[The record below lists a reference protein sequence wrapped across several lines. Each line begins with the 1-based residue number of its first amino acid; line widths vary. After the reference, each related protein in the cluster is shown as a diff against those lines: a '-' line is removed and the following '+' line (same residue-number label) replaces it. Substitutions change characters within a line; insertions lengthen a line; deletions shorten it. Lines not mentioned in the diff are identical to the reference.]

1 MKTLINGAI
10 IEKPMAIETGTL
22 ISIILALI
30 IISIIS
36 YLAGKKLGKLQAE
49 KELEP
54 RLVEERG
61 DAIKRSRA
69 VLSGQFSEQ
78 LAPYLPNFP
87 YKPTEARFI
96 GKPVDFIV
104 FKGMDEKDIN
114 EVVFVEVKTGTSTL
128 STHERKLRD
137 VINNKKV
144 KWELYSP
151 PEQSSAKK

>member
-104 FKGMDEKDIN
+104 FKGMDEKKIE
-114 EVVFVEVKTGTSTL
+114 EVVFVEVKTGKNQL
-128 STHERKLRD
+128 SSVEKSLKET
-137 VINNKKV
+137 IQGKKV
-144 KWELYSP
+144 SWSEYRVDDRRK
-151 PEQSSAKK
+151 